1 MNYFQLFQI
10 SLFFMFSFIIGFCSG
25 RLSLRKDIEKLVSQ
39 KYDAEVRKDTMKYL
53 AKFELIMVKKEEDP

>member
-1 MNYFQLFQI
+1 MTYFQLFQFCLI
-10 SLFFMFSFIIGFCSG
+10 FIIGLFCG
-25 RLSLRKDIEKLVSQ
+25 RMSLRKDIEKLVSQ